1 MISVNNL
8 SYTYETANKIK
19 NKAVDNINFSL
30 LDGEIL
36 GIVGKTGSGKS
47 TLVRMLNGLLT
58 PTSGEVILNDKNV
71 HKDFKNSSELFFK
84 VGLVFQYPEHQLFER
99 TVFDDIAFG
108 LRNKN
113 MLEQEIKNIIE
124 KTIAILGI
132 GKNLL
137 SCSPL
142 ELSGGEKRKC
152 AIAGI
157 IAMNPEVLILDEPT
171 AGLDY
176 QSKKYLMECLND
188 YCKIEKK
195 IVIFISH
202 VLEEVVDIA
211 DKLLVMDSGKS
222 VYYGDT
228 EKLFKNSSQLRQ
240 VGLFN
245 NQITDIMRIVNEHY
259 SRVNENILTINQAKD
274 ELLKLLK

>member
-8 SYTYETANKIK
+8 SYTYETANNVK
-19 NKAVDNINFSL
+19 NKAVENINFSL
-30 LDGEIL
+30 VDGDIL

-58 PTSGEVILNDKNV
+58 PTIGEVILNGKNV
-71 HKDFKNSSELFFK
+71 HKDLKNSSELFFK
-84 VGLVFQYPEHQLFER
+84 VGLVFQYPEHQLFEK
-99 TVFDDIAFG
+99 TVYDDIAFG

-113 MLEQEIKNIIE
+113 MLEQEIKKIIE
-124 KTIAILGI
+124 KTITILGI
-132 GKNLL
+132 DKNLL
-137 SCSPL
+137 SRSPL

-152 AIAGI
+152 AIAGV

-176 QSKKYLMECLND
+176 QSKKHLMKCLNN
-188 YCKIEKK
+188 YCKVENK

-202 VLEEVVDIA
+202 VLEEVIDISN
-211 DKLLVMDSGKS
+211 KLLVMDSGKAM
-222 VYYGDT
+222 YYGDT
-228 EKLFKNSSQLRQ
+228 KELFQNSTKLKQI
-240 VGLFN
+240 GLFN
-245 NQITDIMRIVNEHY
+245 NQITDIMSLISESFPKI
-259 SRVNENILTINQAKD
+259 SRNILTINQAKE

>member
-8 SYTYETANKIK
+8 SYTYETANNIK
-19 NKAVDNINFSL
+19 TKAVENVNFSL
-30 LDGEIL
+30 VDGDIL

-84 VGLVFQYPEHQLFER
+84 VGLVFQYPEHQLFEK
-99 TVFDDIAFG
+99 TVYDDIAFG

-113 MLEQEIKNIIE
+113 MLEQEIKDIIE
-124 KTIAILGI
+124 KTINILGI
-132 GKNLL
+132 DKNLL
-137 SCSPL
+137 SRSPL

-157 IAMNPEVLILDEPT
+157 IAMDPEVLILDEPT

-176 QSKKYLMECLND
+176 QSKKYLMKCLND
-188 YCKIEKK
+188 YCKVEKK

-202 VLEEVVDIA
+202 VLEEIFDISN
-211 DKLLVMDSGKS
+211 KLLVMDAGKS
-222 VYYGDT
+222 LYYGDT
-228 EKLFKNSSQLRQ
+228 KKLFEKSNELKRI
-240 VGLFN
+240 GLFN
-245 NQITDIMRIVNEHY
+245 NQITEIMSLVNERY
-259 SRVNENILTINQAKD
+259 NKVNKNILTVDQAKE

>member
-8 SYTYETANKIK
+8 SYTYETANNI
-19 NKAVDNINFSL
+19 NFKAVENINFSL
-30 LDGEIL
+30 VEGDIL

-58 PTSGEVILNDKNV
+58 PTSGEVILNGKNV

-84 VGLVFQYPEHQLFER
+84 VGLVFQYPEHQLFEK

-113 MLEQEIKNIIE
+113 ISEQEIKNIIE
-124 KTIAILGI
+124 KTVNILGI
-132 GKNLL
+132 DKNLL

-152 AIAGI
+152 AIAGV

-176 QSKKYLMECLND
+176 QSKRHLMKCLND
-188 YCKIEKK
+188 YCKVEKK

-202 VLEEVVDIA
+202 VLEEVTDISNR
-211 DKLLVMDSGKS
+211 LLVMDSGKS
-222 VYYGDT
+222 LYYGDT
-228 EKLFKNSSQLRQ
+228 KKLFENSTQLKSI
-240 VGLFN
+240 GLFN
-245 NQITDIMRIVNEHY
+245 NQITDVMSLVSERCTKVKK
-259 SRVNENILTINQAKD
+259 NILTINQAKE

>member
-8 SYTYETANKIK
+8 SYTYEMASNIK
-19 NKAVDNINFSL
+19 FKAVENINFSL
-30 LDGEIL
+30 VDGDIL

-58 PTSGEVILNDKNV
+58 PTSGEVILNGKNV

-84 VGLVFQYPEHQLFER
+84 VGLVFQYPEHQLFEK

-113 MLEQEIKNIIE
+113 TSEQEIKKIIE
-124 KTIAILGI
+124 KTITILGI
-132 GKNLL
+132 DKNLL
-137 SCSPL
+137 SRSPL

-152 AIAGI
+152 AIAGV

-176 QSKKYLMECLND
+176 QSKKQLMKCLND
-188 YCKIEKK
+188 YCKVEKK

-202 VLEEVVDIA
+202 VLEEVIDISN
-211 DKLLVMDSGKS
+211 KLLVMDSGKAE
-222 VYYGDT
+222 YYGDT
-228 EKLFKNSSQLRQ
+228 KELFKNSTQLKQ
-240 VGLFN
+240 IGLFN
-245 NQITDIMRIVNEHY
+245 NQITDIMSLISERFPKI
-259 SRVNENILTINQAKD
+259 SRNILTINQAK
-274 ELLKLLK
+274 EEILKLLK